1 MREWQKGSYVKRRI
15 MVRAGIASAAMLIL
29 AGCGASASSGGSKS
43 GSGQSASAASDS
55 GSYTAVNLRLQSE
68 IPAGGELGPYL
79 QQWADLVKSSS
90 GGKITIT
97 IYPQGALYESTTV
110 TPAVA
115 AGEMDMT
122 FVDVYSAAATV
133 PALTALNLPMPGLSG
148 QKSYE
153 ISAPGSAYF
162 NDLSQQAAG
171 KQLHLLPGIWTSGA
185 GAFMTA
191 HSISSVGQV
200 RGMKIR
206 TIGPEIND
214 IVQALGASP
223 ISMSATD
230 VTSALSTGAVNG
242 SFGTTGVFNG
252 AWKGLGKTE
261 LSLDN
266 YLQSN
271 YVFLMGSA
279 RWQSL
284 SGPDQKLLESTL
296 GTVGQKFAAAA
307 NGLETTGENQFAAV
321 SGQNVLKLSGQ
332 YLTAVNNG
340 VLPLYNNYKQQFPS
354 IYNDFVTAVKA
365 QGLTP
370 LSQ

>member
-1 MREWQKGSYVKRRI
+1 
-15 MVRAGIASAAMLIL
+15 MVRAGVALGAMLVL
-29 AGCGASASSGGSKS
+29 GGCGASASSGGSGGSS
-43 GSGQSASAASDS
+43 GSGQSANAASDS

-97 IYPQGALYESTTV
+97 IYPQGALYQSTTV

-133 PALTALNLPMPGLSG
+133 PALLALNFPMPGLSG
-148 QKSYE
+148 QKSYAVN
-153 ISAPGSAYF
+153 SPGTAYF
-162 NDLSQQAAG
+162 NDLSQQAAT
-171 KQLHLLPGIWTSGA
+171 KQLQLLPGIWTSGS
-185 GAFMTA
+185 GAFLTA
-191 HSISSVGQV
+191 HSISSIGQV

-206 TIGPEIND
+206 TIGTEIND

-223 ISMSATD
+223 ISMSSTD
-230 VTSALSTGAVNG
+230 VTSALTTGAVNG

-261 LSLDN
+261 VSLDD

-271 YVFLMGSA
+271 YVFLMGSG
-279 RWQSL
+279 RWQGL
-284 SGPDQKLLESTL
+284 SAADQKLLESTL
-296 GTVGQKFAAAA
+296 ATVGQKFAAAA
-307 NGLETTGENQFAAV
+307 NGLETTGENQFAAA
-321 SGQNVLKLSGQ
+321 SGQNVIKLSGQ
-332 YLTAVNNG
+332 YLTTVNNG
-340 VLPLYNNYKQQFPS
+340 VLPLYNSYQKQFPS